1 MTKSIG
7 VDIGYGYT
15 KIVTEDNGTG
25 LRKPILFRSIIG
37 TYEEGIQVEGLKS
50 PTKEIVSVA
59 SQRFLVG
66 CSAVKHST
74 RILNSR
80 EKGWIGSVAYKA
92 LWGYALRLADCN
104 SENLLIVSGLP
115 INFYKTDKEKLS
127 SLIKEIAKE
136 YCLNLTVRVIP
147 QPLGSFFSLF
157 FDWSGKVVRE
167 DMAHEKV
174 GVLDIGYY
182 TSDLITIHELEVV
195 EKQTDSYETGIS
207 TALET
212 ISRDIEAAYGMR
224 PSLDHT
230 AQALEK
236 GSIKVFGSE
245 KDIKPIVQKRLTE
258 LAQEITARAK
268 TVWKN
273 AADID
278 RVLLTGG
285 GAEALKPYLNL
296 FQHSFLIPEPQFSNA
311 IGYYNL
317 ARRLDG
323 GKA

>member
-7 VDIGYGYT
+7 VDVGYGYT
-15 KIVTEDNGTG
+15 KIVTEDDSG

-37 TYEEGIQVEGLKS
+37 TYEEGIQVEGMKS
-50 PTKEIVSVA
+50 LGKEIVSVA
-59 SQRFLVG
+59 NQRFLVG
-66 CSAVKHST
+66 SSAVKHST

-80 EKGWIGSVAYKA
+80 EKGWISSVAYKA
-92 LWGYALRLADCN
+92 LWKYALRLADCN
-104 SENLLIVSGLP
+104 SENLTIASGLP
-115 INFYKTDKEKLS
+115 INFYKTDKERLS
-127 SLIKEIAKE
+127 SLIKEIAKD
-136 YCLNLTVRVIP
+136 YCLNLTVKVIP
-147 QPLGSFFSLF
+147 QPAGSFFSFL
-157 FDWSGKVVRE
+157 FDWTGKVVNA
-167 DMAHEKV
+167 DLAHEKV

-245 KDIKPIVQKRLTE
+245 KDIKPIVQKRLIE

-278 RVLLTGG
+278 RVILTGG

-296 FQHSFLIPEPQFSNA
+296 FQHSTLIPEPQFSNA
-311 IGYYNL
+311 IGYYKL